1 MKQYKT
7 IMIKKSTFI
16 ALTVLLSVE
25 GLFAQQALFSGGP
38 QITSPQVNPDNS
50 VTFRLLA
57 PDAREVRLT
66 GDFIPAQGWMPGS
79 ELMTKDDKGI
89 WEYTTKPLDSDLYGY
104 AFTVDGLRMMD
115 PNNVHQIRDVATV
128 TNIVIVGGGQGDLYS
143 VQKVPHGTV
152 TRTWYESPSNK
163 YEQKRRITV
172 YTPPGYENSK
182 KKYPVFY
189 LLHGMGGDEEAWIN
203 LGRTAQI
210 MDNLI
215 AAGKAKP
222 MIVVMTNG
230 NVVQE
235 AAPGES
241 SLGLYKPTMQLEGTM
256 DGQFESSFKDVI
268 RFVETSY
275 RVIPKSNARAIA
287 GLSMGGYHTLHIS
300 RYYPKTFD
308 YIGLFSAAIMP
319 DERVAGSP
327 VYQDVEGTLK
337 QQRDNGFSL
346 YWIGIGKE
354 DFLYK
359 ANVDYR
365 QLLDKINLP
374 YVYRESGG
382 GHTWTNWRVYLSEF
396 APLLFK

>member
-1 MKQYKT
+1 
-7 IMIKKSTFI
+7 MIKRI
-16 ALTVLLSVE
+16 VYLTLVCLLCSPVLM
-25 GLFAQQALFSGGP
+25 AQQALFMGGP

-128 TNIVIVGGGQGDLYS
+128 TNIVIVGGGQGDIYS

-152 TRTWYESPSNK
+152 SRTWYDSPSNK
-163 YEQKRRITV
+163 YVQKRRVTV

-215 AAGKAKP
+215 AAGKAEP

-241 SLGLYKPTMQLEGTM
+241 SLGLYKPAMQLDGTM

-268 RFVETSY
+268 RFVENNY
-275 RVIPKSNARAIA
+275 RVIPKSHARAIA

-308 YIGLFSAAIMP
+308 YVGLFSAAIMP
-319 DERVAGSP
+319 DEKVAGSP
-327 VYQDVEGTLK
+327 VYQDIEGTLK

>member
-1 MKQYKT
+1 
-7 IMIKKSTFI
+7 MIKKI
-16 ALTVLLSVE
+16 VYLTLACLLCSSVLS
-25 GLFAQQALFSGGP
+25 AQQALFMGGP

-57 PDAREVRLT
+57 PNAGEVRLI
-66 GDFIPAQGWMPGS
+66 GDFIPSQGWMPGS
-79 ELMTKDDKGI
+79 EQMKKDEKGV
-89 WEYTTKPLDSDLYGY
+89 WTFTTKPLNSDLYGY
-104 AFTVDGLRMMD
+104 AFIVDGLRMMD

-143 VQKVPHGTV
+143 VKQVPHGTV
-152 TRTWYESPSNK
+152 IRTWYDSPSNQ
-163 YEQKRRITV
+163 YVQKRRITV
-172 YTPPGYENSK
+172 YTPPGYENGK

-210 MDNLI
+210 LDNLI
-215 AAGKAKP
+215 AAGKAQP

-241 SLGLYKPTMQLEGTM
+241 SLGLYKPTMQLDGTM

-268 RFVETSY
+268 RFVENNF
-275 RVIPKSNARAIA
+275 RVISKSHARAIA

-300 RYYPKTFD
+300 RCYPKTFD

-319 DERVAGSP
+319 DERVKESP
-327 VYQDVEGTLK
+327 VYRDIEGTLK
-337 QQRDNGFSL
+337 QQRDNGYDL
-346 YWIGIGKE
+346 YWIGIGKD
-354 DFLYK
+354 DFLYRT
-359 ANVDYR
+359 NVEYR
-365 QLLDKINLP
+365 QLLDRIGMS
-374 YVYRESGG
+374 YVYRESEG
-382 GHTWTNWRVYLSEF
+382 GHTWANWRLYLSEF
-396 APLLFK
+396 VPLLFK

>member
-1 MKQYKT
+1 
-7 IMIKKSTFI
+7 MIRKIIYTTLVCLLCSP
-16 ALTVLLSVE
+16 LLS
-25 GLFAQQALFSGGP
+25 AQQALFSGSRE
-38 QITSPQVNPDNS
+38 IVSPQVNPDNS

-57 PDAREVRLT
+57 PDAQEVKLY
-66 GDFIPAQGWMPGS
+66 GDFIPSQGWIPKG
-79 ELMTKDDKGI
+79 ELMIKDDQGI
-89 WEYTTKPLDSDLYGY
+89 WSYTTKPLESDLYGY
-104 AFTVDGLRMMD
+104 AYTVDGVRVMD

-128 TNIVIVGGGQGDLYS
+128 TNIVIVGRGQGDLYS

-163 YEQKRRITV
+163 YVQNRRITI

-182 KKYPVFY
+182 KKFPVFY

-210 MDNLI
+210 LDNLI
-215 AAGKAKP
+215 AEGKAEP

-268 RFVETSY
+268 RFMESRY
-275 RVIPKSNARAIA
+275 RVVPKSNARAIA

-300 RYYPKTFD
+300 RFYPKTFD

-319 DERVAGSP
+319 DERVAGNP
-327 VYQDVEGTLK
+327 EYRDIEGTLK
-337 QQRDNGFSL
+337 QQRDNGYRL

-354 DFLYK
+354 DFLYQ
-359 ANVDYR
+359 ANAEYR
-365 QLLDKINLP
+365 QLLDRINMP

-382 GHTWTNWRVYLSEF
+382 GHTWKNWREYLSEF

>member
-1 MKQYKT
+1 
-7 IMIKKSTFI
+7 MIRKIIYT
-16 ALTVLLSVE
+16 ALACLLCSHVLS
-25 GLFAQQALFSGGP
+25 AQQALFMGGHD
-38 QITSPQVNPDNS
+38 IVSPQVNPDNS

-57 PDAREVRLT
+57 PNAKEVRLT
-66 GDFIPAQGWMPGS
+66 GDFIPSQGWMPGS
-79 ELMTKDDKGI
+79 ELMDKDDKGI
-89 WEYTTKPLDSDLYGY
+89 WSYTTKPLESDLYGY

-128 TNIVIVGGGQGDLYS
+128 TNIVIIGEGQGDLYS

-152 TRTWYESPSNK
+152 TRTWYASPSNE
-163 YEQKRRITV
+163 YVQKRRITV
-172 YTPPGYENSK
+172 YTPPGYENGK

-210 MDNLI
+210 LDNLI
-215 AAGKAKP
+215 ATGKAEP

-235 AAPGES
+235 AAPGGS
-241 SLGLYKPTMQLEGTM
+241 SLGLHKPTMQLEGTM

-268 RFVETSY
+268 RFVESRY

-308 YIGLFSAAIMP
+308 YIGLFSAAVMP
-319 DERVAGSP
+319 DERVAQNE
-327 VYQDVEGTLK
+327 VYRDIEGTLK
-337 QQRDNGFSL
+337 QQRDNGYRL

-354 DFLYK
+354 DFLYE
-359 ANVDYR
+359 ANVAYR
-365 QLLDKINLP
+365 QLLDRINMP

-396 APLLFK
+396 VPLLFK

>member
-1 MKQYKT
+1 
-7 IMIKKSTFI
+7 MIKRI
-16 ALTVLLSVE
+16 VYLTLACLLCAPVLT
-25 GLFAQQALFSGGP
+25 AQQALFMGGP
-38 QITSPQVNPDNS
+38 DIESPQVNPDHS

-57 PDAREVRLT
+57 PNAKEVKLT
-66 GDFIPAQGWMPGS
+66 GDFIPSQGWMPGS

-89 WEYTTKPLDSDLYGY
+89 WSYTTNPLDSDLYGY
-104 AFTVDGLRMMD
+104 AFMVDGLRMMD

-128 TNIVIVGGGQGDLYS
+128 TNIVIVGGGRGDLYS

-152 TRTWYESPSNK
+152 TRTWYDSPSNK
-163 YEQKRRITV
+163 YVQKRRITV
-172 YTPPGYENSK
+172 YTPPGYENNK

-215 AAGKAKP
+215 AAGKAEP

-230 NVVQE
+230 NVIQE

-275 RVIPKSNARAIA
+275 RVIPKSNSRAIA

-300 RYYPKTFD
+300 RFYPKTFD

-319 DERVAGSP
+319 DEKVGGSR
-327 VYQDVEGTLK
+327 VYQDIEGTLK

-359 ANVDYR
+359 ANVEYR

>member
-1 MKQYKT
+1 
-7 IMIKKSTFI
+7 MIKKLTFI

-143 VQKVPHGTV
+143 VRQVPHGTV
-152 TRTWYESPSNK
+152 TRTWYDSPSNK
-163 YEQKRRITV
+163 YVQKRRVTV

-215 AAGKAKP
+215 AAKKAKP

-241 SLGLYKPTMQLEGTM
+241 SLGLYKPTMQLDGTM

-268 RFVETSY
+268 RFVENNY
-275 RVIPKSNARAIA
+275 RVIPKSHARAIA

-308 YIGLFSAAIMP
+308 YIGLFSAAVMP
-319 DERVAGSP
+319 DEKVAGSP
-327 VYQDVEGTLK
+327 VYQDIEGTLK

-365 QLLDKINLP
+365 QLLDKINFP

-382 GHTWTNWRVYLSEF
+382 GHTWTNWRLYLSEF